1 MPDLIN
7 KLSSYAALIGVVG
20 AIGGGFYAW
29 GEFNT
34 RLSALEG
41 VSSTDLSG
49 INDDIK
55 ELNEKLNIKVQE
67 LQSEMNGNFIEL
79 LDMQAADHNEL
90 KDKID
95 VTSKDVAINSAA
107 VEYLDAKINELKAA
121 NDNPLLN
128 QEKLMPY
135 GPGTYGSQVGR
146 PKKKKKKK
154 KNKKN
159 K

>member
-41 VSSTDLSG
+41 VSYETTDLSG
-49 INDDIK
+49 ITDDIK

-79 LDMQAADHNEL
+79 LDMHSADNNEL
-90 KDKID
+90 QDKVDII
-95 VTSKDVAINSAA
+95 SKDIAINGAA
-107 VEYLDAKINELKAA
+107 IEYLDAKIEELKAEQS
-121 NDNPLLN
+121 NPLLN
-128 QEKLMPY
+128 
-135 GPGTYGSQVGR
+135 
-146 PKKKKKKK
+146 
-154 KNKKN
+154 
-159 K
+159 

>member
-7 KLSSYAALIGVVG
+7 KLSTYGSLIGVIC

-29 GEFNT
+29 GEFQT
-34 RLSALEG
+34 RLNALEG

-49 INDDIK
+49 VHTEIK
-55 ELNEKLNIKVQE
+55 ELREKLDIKTQE

-79 LDMQAADHNEL
+79 LDMQSADHNEL
-90 KDKID
+90 KDRID
-95 VTSKDVAINSAA
+95 VISKDVAINGAA

-128 QEKLMPY
+128 
-135 GPGTYGSQVGR
+135 
-146 PKKKKKKK
+146 
-154 KNKKN
+154 
-159 K
+159 

>member
-29 GEFNT
+29 GEFQT
-34 RLSALEG
+34 RLNALEG
-41 VSSTDLSG
+41 VSSTYLSG
-49 INDDIK
+49 VHTELKELREKLDIK
-55 ELNEKLNIKVQE
+55 TQE

-121 NDNPLLN
+121 TDNPLLN
-128 QEKLMPY
+128 
-135 GPGTYGSQVGR
+135 
-146 PKKKKKKK
+146 
-154 KNKKN
+154 
-159 K
+159 

>member
-49 INDDIK
+49 VHTELKELREKLDIK
-55 ELNEKLNIKVQE
+55 TQE

-128 QEKLMPY
+128 
-135 GPGTYGSQVGR
+135 
-146 PKKKKKKK
+146 
-154 KNKKN
+154 
-159 K
+159 

>member
-49 INDDIK
+49 VHTEIK
-55 ELNEKLNIKVQE
+55 ELREKLDIKTQE

-79 LDMQAADHNEL
+79 LDMQAADNNEL
-90 KDKID
+90 QDKVDTI
-95 VTSKDVAINSAA
+95 SKDIAINNAA
-107 VEYLDAKINELKAA
+107 IEYLDAKIEELKAA
-121 NDNPLLN
+121 QNNPLLN
-128 QEKLMPY
+128 
-135 GPGTYGSQVGR
+135 
-146 PKKKKKKK
+146 
-154 KNKKN
+154 
-159 K
+159 

>member
-1 MPDLIN
+1 MPYLIN
-7 KLSSYAALIGVVG
+7 KLSTYGSLIGVIC

-29 GEFNT
+29 GEFQT
-34 RLSALEG
+34 RLNALEG

-49 INDDIK
+49 VHAELKELREKLDIK
-55 ELNEKLNIKVQE
+55 TQE

-128 QEKLMPY
+128 
-135 GPGTYGSQVGR
+135 
-146 PKKKKKKK
+146 
-154 KNKKN
+154 
-159 K
+159 

>member
-7 KLSSYAALIGVVG
+7 KLSSYAALVGVVG

-49 INDDIK
+49 VHAELKELREKLDIK
-55 ELNEKLNIKVQE
+55 TQE

-79 LDMQAADHNEL
+79 LDMQSADNNEL
-90 KDKID
+90 QDKVDII
-95 VTSKDVAINSAA
+95 SKDIAINGAA
-107 VEYLDAKINELKAA
+107 IEYLDAKIEELKAEQS
-121 NDNPLLN
+121 NPLLN
-128 QEKLMPY
+128 
-135 GPGTYGSQVGR
+135 
-146 PKKKKKKK
+146 
-154 KNKKN
+154 
-159 K
+159 

>member
-49 INDDIK
+49 VHTEIK
-55 ELNEKLNIKVQE
+55 ELREKLDIKTQE

-79 LDMQAADHNEL
+79 LDMQAADNNEL
-90 KDKID
+90 QDKVD
-95 VTSKDVAINSAA
+95 VISKDVAINGAA

-128 QEKLMPY
+128 
-135 GPGTYGSQVGR
+135 
-146 PKKKKKKK
+146 
-154 KNKKN
+154 
-159 K
+159 

>member
-7 KLSSYAALIGVVG
+7 KLSTYGSLIGG
-20 AIGGGFYAW
+20 ICAIGGGFYAW
-29 GEFNT
+29 GEFQT
-34 RLSALEG
+34 RLNALEG

-49 INDDIK
+49 VHAELKELREKLDIK
-55 ELNEKLNIKVQE
+55 TQE

-128 QEKLMPY
+128 
-135 GPGTYGSQVGR
+135 
-146 PKKKKKKK
+146 
-154 KNKKN
+154 
-159 K
+159 

>member
-7 KLSSYAALIGVVG
+7 KLSTYVSLIGVIC

-29 GEFNT
+29 GEFQT
-34 RLSALEG
+34 RLNALEG

-49 INDDIK
+49 VHAELKELREKLDIK
-55 ELNEKLNIKVQE
+55 TQE

-128 QEKLMPY
+128 
-135 GPGTYGSQVGR
+135 
-146 PKKKKKKK
+146 
-154 KNKKN
+154 
-159 K
+159 

>member
-7 KLSSYAALIGVVG
+7 KLSTYGSLIGVIC

-29 GEFNT
+29 GEFQT
-34 RLSALEG
+34 RLNALEG

-49 INDDIK
+49 VHTELKELREKLDIK
-55 ELNEKLNIKVQE
+55 TQE

-90 KDKID
+90 KDRID
-95 VTSKDVAINSAA
+95 VISKDVAINGAA

-128 QEKLMPY
+128 
-135 GPGTYGSQVGR
+135 
-146 PKKKKKKK
+146 
-154 KNKKN
+154 
-159 K
+159 

>member
-41 VSSTDLSG
+41 VSYETTDLSG
-49 INDDIK
+49 VHAEIK
-55 ELNEKLNIKVQE
+55 ELREKLDIKTQE

-121 NDNPLLN
+121 KDNPLLN
-128 QEKLMPY
+128 
-135 GPGTYGSQVGR
+135 
-146 PKKKKKKK
+146 
-154 KNKKN
+154 
-159 K
+159 